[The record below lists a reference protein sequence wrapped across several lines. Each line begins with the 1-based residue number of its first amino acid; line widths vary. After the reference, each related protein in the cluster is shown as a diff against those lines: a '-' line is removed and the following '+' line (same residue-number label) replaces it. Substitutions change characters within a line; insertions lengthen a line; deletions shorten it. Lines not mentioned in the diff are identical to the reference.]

1 MNNVVVVVFQASGT
15 CGELLVSLS
24 YLPTAERLTVVIMKA
39 KELRVPNMTTPSG
52 KLSTVL
58 SGKMNLRLIQ
68 SSVFM
73 IKGGEY
79 VLIIIQ
85 KIGTA

>member
-1 MNNVVVVVFQASGT
+1 MNNCYVVVAVFQASGT

-58 SGKMNLRLIQ
+58 SGKMIQ

-79 VLIIIQ
+79 GLIIIQ